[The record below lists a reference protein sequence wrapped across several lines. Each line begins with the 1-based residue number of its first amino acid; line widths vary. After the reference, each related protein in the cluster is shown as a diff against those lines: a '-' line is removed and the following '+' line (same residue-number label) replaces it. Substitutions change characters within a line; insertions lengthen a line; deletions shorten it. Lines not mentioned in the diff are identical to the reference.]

1 MSTFR
6 LSNKN
11 KPVIVSGHT
20 TLPSGQDTQILTNVN
35 GTNMYSYPGYQYNT
49 SNLFPAYTVDLSSF
63 SYFDNTT
70 GKFSG
75 GVLAPN
81 GNIYCI
87 PSNTDYVAIINPYTK
102 TVDTTSIRGLSGGI
116 SSSSKWWGGV
126 LAPNGKIYCVPYNS
140 SNILI
145 INTINNS
152 VSYIT
157 GITLAN
163 YPSLNT
169 YNLSNANDQKWI
181 GGAIA
186 TNGKIYCAP
195 YFARCSLII
204 DTNNDTINLTDIQQV
219 DSSSYPNL
227 IWRNINENTESFGG
241 AVLGTNGNIYFIPC
255 NARGLLQVN
264 PNNNTTNG
272 TSYILPPPFNNTGN
286 NFRFKYFGSAL
297 GPDGNI
303 YIAPWYLSLAS
314 VNQRYFL
321 KIDVSKDVSNQQF
334 TNVITDV
341 SVNTTGSSYHG
352 VVCGLDGNLYAIP
365 NSATNVAIINPLTST
380 ANLTTISGIPI
391 SGSAYSGGV
400 LGPDGV
406 IYCIPRNAPTIM
418 TIKTGIPKLQP
429 WMLAPEFNKF

>member
-1 MSTFR
+1 MSRISTDIK
-6 LSNKN
+6 SNI
-11 KPVIVSGHT
+11 IVASQT
-20 TLPSGQDTQILTNVN
+20 PLPTGQDTQEFTSVN
-35 GTNMYSYPGYQYNT
+35 GGNIYSYNQYQYNA
-49 SNLFPAYTVDLSSF
+49 SNFFPAYTVDLSSF
-63 SYFDNTT
+63 SYFDNTP
-70 GKFSG
+70 GKFAGG

-87 PSNTDYVAIINPYTK
+87 PSSADYVAIINPYTK

-116 SSSSKWWGGV
+116 TSSGKWWGGV

-145 INTINNS
+145 INTTNNS

-169 YNLSNANDQKWI
+169 YNASTANDQKWI

-186 TNGKIYCAP
+186 PNGKIYCAP

-219 DSSSYPNL
+219 DNSSYPNI
-227 IWRNINENTESFGG
+227 IWRGLNDNAESFGG

-272 TSYILPPPFNNTGN
+272 SSYICPPPFNGTGN
-286 NFRFKYFGSAL
+286 NFRFKYFGSGL
-297 GPDGNI
+297 GPDQNI
-303 YIAPWYLSLAS
+303 YIAPWYLGSQPA
-314 VNQRYFL
+314 NQRYFL

-341 SVNTTGSSYHG
+341 PVNSAGSYHG
-352 VVCGLDGNLYAIP
+352 VVCGLDGNLYAIS
-365 NSATNVAIINPLTST
+365 NNATNVAIINPVTST
-380 ANLTTISGIPI
+380 ANLTTISGIPNVAN
-391 SGSAYSGGV
+391 GYSGGV

-406 IYCIPRNAPTIM
+406 IYCIPRSAPTIM
-418 TIKTGIPKLQP
+418 TIKTGYPNLQP
-429 WMLAPEFNKF
+429 WMMSPEFNKF